1 MLCVDVTTKSVAMGY
16 KSDAVLTE
24 CLLMKCIKRLFT
36 NLMLAVALV
45 VSLTNAIAQS
55 YITPSSPE
63 WAFLTETA
71 TGSGAFV
78 NGPGTPPSGSPGSI
92 QLTVA
97 NPGGQFFFTQQ
108 YSGVRLD
115 QIAGL
120 SYNSY
125 VVSATVAETATL
137 QFDFDPGVTPPNYAG
152 YQGRAVFIPSL
163 VSPVQ
168 IGQWQQWNP
177 MTQRAWIGSGS
188 AATRVLA
195 AACTFANPCTWSQIL
210 LAFPNSKVL
219 ANSSFGFK
227 LGNSFNAAVVSVD
240 SFKIGTAGVT
250 GAINQFNFA
259 IAPPLPPP
267 PPPSP
272 TAPTNLVCTSTGYAD
287 INCRFNQ
294 STTTSANP
302 ILSYRLYCLN
312 ESASIAIQT
321 AVTPTETT
329 AALSNAP
336 IGRYRCN
343 VTAQGTTSASEL
355 SNLAR
360 LVLTK
365 VPLSL
370 STQFSPDGTGFG
382 AILVRSNS
390 SGTSS
395 TSVIGRFDGARFNFT
410 STNDPGNQWRA
421 LATGDV
427 VNRNQSSVISRSLA
441 GDVRLDTDTSLLP
454 VSALLR
460 KAQLDWAL
468 ESVIDLDG
476 DGRADM
482 VWRYMKPGSN
492 DSGVI
497 FAWFSASNDAAS
509 VSISD
514 VIYRGGAP
522 LSWSLIGGMDIN
534 GDGKGDLIWLS
545 PSNDIRSLTSTSRRG
560 WLNERIGAIPVGYN
574 IEKLGDLNGD
584 GKGDIVFKDVSGKV
598 KIWLMDGTRIVLAAD
613 LPALAATTSF
623 YAAGDFD
630 GDGAMDIVWK
640 KADNTLVVWLM
651 NKAVINQPTIIDNA
665 GVAPAGLVVE

>member
-1 MLCVDVTTKSVAMGY
+1 
-16 KSDAVLTE
+16 
-24 CLLMKCIKRLFT
+24 MKCPNRLFT
-36 NLMLAVALV
+36 KLMLAATLV
-45 VSLTNAIAQS
+45 VSLTSANAQS
-55 YITPSSPE
+55 YITPSSAG
-63 WAFLTETA
+63 WSFVTETA

-78 NGPGTPPSGSPGSI
+78 NGPGTPPSGSPGSL

-97 NPGGQFFFTQQ
+97 NPGGQYFFTQQ

-120 SYNSY
+120 SYNTY
-125 VVSATVAETATL
+125 VVSATVAESATL
-137 QFDFDPGVTPPNYAG
+137 QFDFDPGVIPPNYAG
-152 YQGRAVFIPSL
+152 YQGRAVFVPSL

-168 IGQWQQWNP
+168 IGQWQLWNP
-177 MTQRAWIGSGS
+177 MTQRAWVGSGS

-195 AACTFANPCTWSQIL
+195 AACSLANPCTWSQIL

-227 LGNSFNAAVVSVD
+227 LGNSFNAAVVSID
-240 SFKIGTAGVT
+240 SFKIGTGGVA

-259 IAPPLPPP
+259 IAPPPPPPPP
-267 PPPSP
+267 PPPS
-272 TAPTNLVCTSTGYAD
+272 APTNLVCTSTGNAD

-294 STTTSANP
+294 ASSTSANL
-302 ILSYRLYCLN
+302 IQSYRLYCVN
-312 ESASIAIQT
+312 DTASIAIQT
-321 AVTPTETT
+321 TVAAAETI

-336 IGRYRCN
+336 VGRYGCN
-343 VTAQGTTSASEL
+343 VTAQGATSASQS

-365 VPLSL
+365 APLSL
-370 STQFSPDGTGFG
+370 STQFSPDGTGYG
-382 AILVRSNS
+382 VILVRSNNINS
-390 SGTSS
+390 VPS
-395 TSVIGRFDGARFNFT
+395 TSVIGRFDGAKFIFT
-410 STNDPGNQWRA
+410 PTNDPGSQWSV

-427 VNRNQSSVISRSLA
+427 ASRNRSSVISRNLA

-454 VSALLR
+454 VTAMLR

-497 FAWFSASNDAAS
+497 FAWFSAGNDAAM
-509 VSISD
+509 VNISE

-522 LSWSLIGGMDIN
+522 LSWSLIGGSDLN

-545 PSNDIRSLTSTSRRG
+545 PNNDIRSLTSTSRRG
-560 WLNERIGAIPVGYN
+560 WLNERIGTIPVGYS

-584 GKGDIVFKDVSGKV
+584 GKGDIVFKDASGKV
-598 KIWLMDGTRIVLAAD
+598 KVWLMDGTRIVLAAD
-613 LPALAATTSF
+613 LPAVAASTSF

-630 GDGAMDIVWK
+630 GDGTMDIVWK
-640 KADNTLVVWLM
+640 KSDGTLVVWLM
-651 NKAVINQPTIIDNA
+651 DKAVINQPTIIDNA
-665 GVAPAGLVVE
+665 GVAPAGRVVE